1 VTKRIE
7 VAAVIT
13 GFACLAIATTYP
25 LVLVLGTHLP
35 SDLGDPLL
43 NAWTLAWDASRI
55 PHGFAGLWDA
65 PNFFPYRRTLAY
77 SDHLLGIAV
86 FTAPLQWL
94 THNPVLVHNVAFLA
108 SVIWSGSGMYVL
120 TRSLT
125 GRPAAALV
133 AGVIYACLPFRV
145 SHVSHLQWLMTGWL
159 PLGLWALHRYFDTG
173 KWRHLM
179 ASAVCFLLQ
188 GMTAMYFLYFALV
201 PFGVVAV
208 AEVARRQVPLSRLA
222 RHLVPILLLLGATLA
237 PIVRAYVV
245 VSRENGLR
253 RTREDIASHSADVAD
268 YVRAA
273 PQMRLWSGLGTTGA
287 EHDLFPGAI
296 ALALACVGVVAMRRT
311 RAVTIYGTIAG
322 LAFVLS
328 LGVAPTAWG
337 RSLPVPGPYGW
348 LLAIVPGLDG
358 LRAVARLGLI
368 VALALAVLAAF
379 GAAWLLGRVKGR
391 ARPVMLAAL
400 VAGPIA
406 EGWAAPIATRPL
418 TLMTAPGEPDAYE
431 YLRQSPPGG
440 VFELPASLQRFERES
455 QYQYLTL
462 VHGHPVV
469 NGFSG
474 YATPL
479 LRFFAGGQS
488 PLNEADRL
496 GDSIASLR
504 AVGVRYLVVHH
515 DAFDDR
521 SVSDAWRAAFAAER
535 TQIISERRF
544 GGTTVAA
551 LLPAAEPA
559 VVVSGSPI
567 LPSAIH
573 AHASHSPDRLPF
585 LFDGDLD
592 GRWLSG
598 APQSG
603 DEWISLRFDRARDVA
618 AIRLRIA
625 ERSYGDYPREIA
637 IDSIDDGGST
647 TLFRGSV
654 LPALARGLLADG
666 KYPAITLFL
675 TPNRSRELRLR
686 QLGKAGRFFWSIHEL
701 EVWER

>member
-1 VTKRIE
+1 MTRRIE
-7 VAAVIT
+7 VAAVII
-13 GFACLAIATTYP
+13 GFACLAIVTTYP

-77 SDHLLGIAV
+77 SDHLLGIAL

-94 THNPVLVHNVAFLA
+94 THNPVLVHNVAFLV

-125 GRPAAALV
+125 GRRDAALV

-145 SHVSHLQWLMTGWL
+145 SHISHLQWLMTGWL
-159 PLGLWALHRYFDTG
+159 PLALWALHRYFDTG

-201 PFGVVAV
+201 PLAVVAV
-208 AEVARRQVPLSRLA
+208 AGVARRQVPISRFA
-222 RHLVPILLLLGATLA
+222 RHLVPILLVLGATLA
-237 PIVRAYVV
+237 PIIRTYVV

-253 RTREDIASHSADVAD
+253 RTREDIASNSADVAD

-273 PQMRLWSGLGTTGA
+273 PRVRLWSGLGTTGA
-287 EHDLFPGAI
+287 EHELFPGAI
-296 ALALACVGVVAMRRT
+296 ALTLAVVGIVAMRRT
-311 RAVTIYGTIAG
+311 RAVTIYATIAG

-328 LGVAPTAWG
+328 LGVAPAAWG
-337 RSLPVPGPYGW
+337 RSLHVPGPYGW

-368 VALALAVLAAF
+368 VALALAVLASF
-379 GAAWLLGRVKGR
+379 GAVWILGRVKGR
-391 ARPVMLAAL
+391 ARPAILAAL
-400 VAGPIA
+400 IAGVIA
-406 EGWAAPIATRPL
+406 EGWAAPIATRPVS
-418 TLMTAPGEPDAYE
+418 LMTAPGERDAYE
-431 YLRQSPPGG
+431 YLRQSPAGG
-440 VFELPASLQRFERES
+440 VFELPASLQQFQRES

-462 VHGHPVV
+462 VHGHPIV

-479 LRFFAGGQS
+479 LTFFAGQQS
-488 PLNEADRL
+488 PLMEADRL
-496 GDSIASLR
+496 GDSIAALR
-504 AVGVRYLVVHH
+504 AVGVRYLVVHF

-521 SVSDAWRAAFAAER
+521 TVSDAWRAAFAAER

-544 GGTTVAA
+544 GDTTVAA
-551 LLPAAEPA
+551 LGPAAEPLVA
-559 VVVSGSPI
+559 VSGSPI

-573 AHASHSPDRLPF
+573 AEASHSPDRLPF
-585 LFDGDLD
+585 LFDGDMD
-592 GRWLSG
+592 SRWLSG
-598 APQSG
+598 PPQTG
-603 DEWISLRFDRARDVA
+603 DEWISLGFDRVRDVA

-625 ERSYGDYPREIA
+625 ERSYGDYPRELG
-637 IDSIDDGGST
+637 IDSVGDAGST

-654 LPALARGLLADG
+654 LPALARGLLTDG

-675 TPNRSRELRLR
+675 APNRSRELRLR
-686 QLGKAGRFFWSIHEL
+686 QLGRAGRFFWSIHEL
-701 EVWER
+701 QLWER